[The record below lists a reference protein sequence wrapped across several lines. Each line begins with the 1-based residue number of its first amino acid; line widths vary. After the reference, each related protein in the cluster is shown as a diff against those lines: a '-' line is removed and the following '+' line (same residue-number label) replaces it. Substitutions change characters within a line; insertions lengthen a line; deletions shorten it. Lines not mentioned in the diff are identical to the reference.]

1 MILQLGVRVV
11 DRVAHEDTVTWNG
24 VGSISDSHI
33 LMKLNIYC
41 HVCC

>member
-11 DRVAHEDTVTWNG
+11 GRVVYEDTVTWNG
-24 VGSISDSHI
+24 VDSISDSCI

-41 HVCC
+41 HVGC